1 MLLLQ
6 AVIDISKPE
15 AATEYLLSAV
25 QQPALQ
31 QQLHADLTQAVQL
44 ISTTLQ
50 LDHVHAK
57 LQVIRQQSCPN
68 WHADTVGMRMLATY
82 AGPGTWYIANR
93 CAAAGGLRGCC
104 GVLNSRDEQNS
115 S

>member
-15 AATEYLLSAV
+15 AATDYLLSAV
-25 QQPALQ
+25 QQPVLQ
-31 QQLHADLTQAVQL
+31 QQLHADLVQAVQL

-57 LQVIRQQSCPN
+57 LQVIQQQSCPN

-93 CAAAGGLRGCC
+93 YAAAGGSEGWQWCA
-104 GVLNSRDEQNS
+104 EQLG
-115 S
+115 